1 MSTLDEQKTFCY
13 RAHGVRFVS
22 DFRLGRVH
30 PSRTGDAPSS
40 PDVHVYRHEKL
51 EKTESQEST
60 YVDSQGAIVHIHSPF
75 GRVDVERDEV
85 RLFPIQGTTHRA
97 LFEYYAVY
105 VLAVLLHQRNYL
117 TLHASAVE
125 VDGQGVAFIGPRGAG
140 KSTTASLFY
149 EQGHNL
155 LSDDLIACPPSS
167 ADGPPHVD
175 PGFPWMKLGEKSL
188 GEVLKHNGDGLERPT
203 PMSSKRMVPA
213 HERQPDASLP
223 LQHIYV
229 LGYHDDSHD
238 GQEVK
243 VKRAAAKEACLVL
256 LSNAFVQ
263 MFLDGTGAD
272 PKHLDRC
279 AALARRIPMSVLGR
293 PQSIDALPSVY
304 DAVLDDL
311 NTARPSDSPGG
322 RSQ

>member
-13 RAHGVRFVS
+13 RAHGVCFVS
-22 DFRLGRVH
+22 DFRLRRVH
-30 PSRTGDAPSS
+30 PSRAVDAPSS
-40 PDVHVYRHEKL
+40 PDVHVCRHEKL

-105 VLAVLLHQRNYL
+105 ILAVLLHQRSYL

-125 VDGQGVAFIGPRGAG
+125 VDGQGVAFIGPQGAG

-149 EQGHNL
+149 EKGHKL
-155 LSDDLIACPPSS
+155 LSDDLIACLPSS
-167 ADGPPHVD
+167 VDGPPHVD

-188 GEVLKHNGDGLERPT
+188 GEVFKRNGDGLERPT
-203 PMSSKRMVPA
+203 PSSSKRVVPA
-213 HERQPDASLP
+213 HERQPDAPLP

-238 GQEVK
+238 SEEVEVK
-243 VKRAAAKEACLVL
+243 RVGTREACLVL

-263 MFLDGTGAD
+263 MFLEGTGAD

-293 PQSIDALPSVY
+293 PQSMDALPSVY
-304 DAVLDDL
+304 NTILDDIRA
-311 NTARPSDSPGG
+311 TRPSDSSED

>member
-1 MSTLDEQKTFCY
+1 MSVSRGDPSFSYE
-13 RAHGVRFVS
+13 AHGLCFSS
-22 DFRLGRVH
+22 DFSLKRLRPRSAHERSITAEVALYRGEKIETSEVETKTQIESCGDLIRIR
-30 PSRTGDAPSS
+30 SR
-40 PDVHVYRHEKL
+40 
-51 EKTESQEST
+51 
-60 YVDSQGAIVHIHSPF
+60 F
-75 GRVDVERDEV
+75 GRVEIEQDTVK
-85 RLFPIQGTTHRA
+85 LFPARGTTYRS

-105 VLAVLLHQRNYL
+105 VVAFLLHHRDYL
-117 TLHASAVE
+117 TIHASAVE
-125 VDGQGVAFIGPRGAG
+125 IDGGTIAFVGPKGMG
-140 KSTTASLFY
+140 KSTTASFFY
-149 EQGHNL
+149 AQGHRL
-155 LSDDLIACPPSS
+155 VSDDLIACRPSS
-167 ADGPPHVD
+167 TDAPPHVD

-188 GEVLKHNGDGLERPT
+188 DEVLGRNGDKLERTVPD
-203 PMSSKRMVPA
+203 SSKRIVPT
-213 HERQPDASLP
+213 HKRQPDASLP

-238 GQEVK
+238 GQEVE
-243 VKRAAAKEACLVL
+243 VKRVGTKEACLIL

-263 MFLDGTGAD
+263 MFLEGTGAD

-311 NTARPSDSPGG
+311 NTARPSDSSGR